1 VMKEEFPQVELEHML
16 VDAAA
21 MHLIRRPTSFDVIL
35 TENMFG
41 DILTDE
47 ASMIAGSLGLLPSAS
62 LGESSIGLYEPIH
75 GSAPD
80 IAGRGIANPYGTILS
95 AAMLLRH
102 SLGLEAEAVAV
113 ETAVEAALTAGVRTA
128 DVRTAS
134 AEPVGSAA
142 AGAAVVARL

>member
-1 VMKEEFPQVELEHML
+1 
-16 VDAAA
+16 
-21 MHLIRRPTSFDVIL
+21 
-35 TENMFG
+35 
-41 DILTDE
+41 
-47 ASMIAGSLGLLPSAS
+47 
-62 LGESSIGLYEPIH
+62 
-75 GSAPD
+75 
-80 IAGRGIANPYGTILS
+80 
-95 AAMLLRH
+95 MLLRH

>member
-1 VMKEEFPQVELEHML
+1 
-16 VDAAA
+16 
-21 MHLIRRPTSFDVIL
+21 
-35 TENMFG
+35 
-41 DILTDE
+41 
-47 ASMIAGSLGLLPSAS
+47 MIAGSLGLLPSAS

-75 GSAPD
+75 GSDPD